1 MVRVA
6 ESSTTDSEIRK
17 RVLDYLLEGLGS
29 EEIKNLLDQSEI
41 DMTTWFD
48 LINLPRSVSEY
59 SQLRGS
65 VARALSDG
73 RDNPGLL
80 LIRSLAEMF
89 SADGDENTAVEN
101 LKASLISSF
110 SDEKEFNF
118 KNNDEWSRLLPK
130 FVELIEKSDISI
142 GKVISFSLFSVIASG
157 KTNKEFEENF
167 KNEFK
172 NTKNEGVSMVC
183 LLYTSPS
190 PRD

>member
-1 MVRVA
+1 
-6 ESSTTDSEIRK
+6 
-17 RVLDYLLEGLGS
+17 
-29 EEIKNLLDQSEI
+29 
-41 DMTTWFD
+41 
-48 LINLPRSVSEY
+48 
-59 SQLRGS
+59 
-65 VARALSDG
+65 
-73 RDNPGLL
+73 
-80 LIRSLAEMF
+80 MF

-130 FVELIEKSDISI
+130 FNELIEKSDISI

-172 NTKNEGVSMVC
+172 NTKNEGVSMVRKIFS
-183 LLYTSPS
+183 LDNLRNDIEGIVDGV
-190 PRD
+190 RDVVNSKSIQKLIN